1 MKSARR
7 RRSAAALV
15 AAAAAVA
22 AGPTFGGPVR
32 VTLVNGTTG
41 EPGRADLLTLYRLG
55 QGMEPVA
62 SVEDAAGAAV
72 LEAPAEAAPGSFPR
86 PYLLQATYAGVNY
99 NRPVRL
105 DADGSAEATLT
116 VYDPFDRWEEGGIA
130 LTTWRA
136 LYRRQPSAAGAG
148 ANTLRADH
156 IFVIEN
162 RTAPPRTFAS
172 DRETLRFRLPGE
184 DALVGVPSVSATGA
198 TGMPVPQSPFPVE
211 GRAAGGDYA
220 DYAVRT
226 AFKPGETEVVLS
238 YEVAYPGERHEAS
251 LVAPRDSPEVMLLA
265 APADLALALPE
276 DFSGPAAAGWEFLG
290 PDPEAGLNVARK
302 TGVEAGDPVRMV
314 FSGGSAPAADAG
326 PAAFSAPPARPT
338 AGAGGGAL
346 PPVEAP
352 AASGDSVSPVGTIGV
367 LPDPS
372 RAGKWALALL
382 MAAALGFGLLHRAFG
397 GGSPAGRGGGSNP
410 VARGGKSAAGRG
422 GAR

>member
-1 MKSARR
+1 MKSARK
-7 RRSAAALV
+7 RRSAAAALT
-15 AAAAAVA
+15 AAALAAA
-22 AGPTFGGPVR
+22 FPALGGPVR

-62 SVEDAAGAAV
+62 SLEDARASAV
-72 LEAPAEAAPGSFPR
+72 LEAPAEAAPGNLPR

-99 NRPVRL
+99 NQPVRL

-116 VYDPFDRWEEGGIA
+116 VYDPFDRWEDGGIA

-136 LYRRQPSAAGAG
+136 LYRRLPRAAGA
-148 ANTLRADH
+148 AADTLRADH

-162 RTAPPRTFAS
+162 RTTPPRTFAS
-172 DRETLRFRLPGE
+172 DDETLRFRLPGE

-211 GRAAGGDYA
+211 TAAAAGN

-226 AFKPGETEVVLS
+226 AFKPGETEIVLS
-238 YEVAYPGERHEAS
+238 YEVEYPDERHEAS
-251 LVAPRDSPEVMLLA
+251 LIAPRDSPEVMLLA
-265 APADLALALPE
+265 APPDLMLEIPDDAA
-276 DFSGPAAAGWEFLG
+276 GPAAAGWEFLG
-290 PDPEAGLNVARK
+290 PDPDAGLNVARK
-302 TGVEAGDPVRMV
+302 RGVEAGEPVRMV

-326 PAAFSAPPARPT
+326 PTAFSSPPARP
-338 AGAGGGAL
+338 ADGAGGVL

-352 AASGDSVSPVGTIGV
+352 AAPGDSASPVGTIGV
-367 LPDPS
+367 LPDPT

-397 GGSPAGRGGGSNP
+397 GGSGR
-410 VARGGKSAAGRG
+410 
-422 GAR
+422 